1 MLSSLTLPISIENYT
16 VAEGTVVN
24 ASPLSLLKGYMAT
37 LEQII
42 EKALTLS
49 PADKE
54 KLRQFLDL
62 ELEQVKARDRA
73 QPTPGENGDDDTRA
87 RRLEWLKSHREE
99 YGGQYVALDGAQL
112 IAVGPNY
119 PNAREKAL
127 AAGKPNAFVTYLP
140 KPDEIGEMGGWV

>member
-1 MLSSLTLPISIENYT
+1 
-16 VAEGTVVN
+16 
-24 ASPLSLLKGYMAT
+24 MAT

-49 PADKE
+49 PEEKE

-62 ELEQVKARDRA
+62 ELEQVKEQDHA
-73 QPTPGENGDDDTRA
+73 QPTPRDNGDDEMRK
-87 RRLEWLKSHREE
+87 RRLDWLKSHREE

-119 PNAREKAL
+119 PVAREKAS
-127 AAGKPNAFVTYLP
+127 AAGKPNAFVTYLS
-140 KPDEIGEMGGWV
+140 KPDEIAEMGGWS